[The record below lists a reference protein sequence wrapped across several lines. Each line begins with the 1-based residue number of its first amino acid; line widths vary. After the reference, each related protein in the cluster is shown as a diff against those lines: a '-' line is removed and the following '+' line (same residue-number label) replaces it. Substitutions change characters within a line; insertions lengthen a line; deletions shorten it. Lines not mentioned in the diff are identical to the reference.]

1 MPGAVKEMEV
11 HTTFSRS
18 RCSDV
23 VTVVQQRCQDKL
35 SETCNEMLMSFFY
48 VDGLKHF
55 LRQAVMFTVVSG
67 EKLVVSAASVF
78 LWF

>member
-1 MPGAVKEMEV
+1 MLLLWCNKGA
-11 HTTFSRS
+11 RI
-18 RCSDV
+18 RY
-23 VTVVQQRCQDKL
+23 KL

-48 VDGLKHF
+48 VDGLKHY

-67 EKLVVSAASVF
+67 EKLVSAASVF